1 MANKPPYHENP
12 FIRKSL
18 RNRWEKAQQDI
29 RQDPLIKY
37 TDEEQIKIREFFS
50 WLDGS
55 SGREFL
61 REQAEKG
68 LPDTPENK
76 GFLDSPLGKIWLQE
90 HGGKLWLSTDDGY
103 TFLDNR
109 QNDPRKRPTQLDK
122 WTEPSTVTE
131 SHLKQEYKKLF
142 DKSSST
148 ELLTDKGEKSLPK
161 KLGRPIGE
169 ERKNRE
175 IGKARQ
181 QNRKVKFI
189 KFQAI
194 FNLIENV
201 NKGNEIYSMHP
212 SPLEGQHSTSYL
224 NMHNFLK
231 NTLKWSSSELSPA
244 EDFSGNGG
252 GDFLMQHWLLEQ
264 GLLKIKS
271 SEWVEDSVSSYYRFN
286 EDKAKKPITPQ
297 DLESEYKGWTEWK
310 GNFPT
315 RIGEGEEDYRGE
327 GSPYWEENIRK
338 NFEAGTLNEQEKVKI
353 GGFARKFADEYENHP
368 AGVRVYGRL
377 DPKNEGFWLYPDG
390 TRRKIPKITKEQFE
404 NYVDKAVKKLKKQ
417 REWAK
422 KENARIKKDWGWVH
436 DYRFKGL
443 ASEYFPSGSKD
454 GEKTHLQQ
462 QELRAFQGTGPKIP
476 IRVKKVTQKV
486 KIGNYWHGGTRYRK
500 TTKYYV
506 LKHKYAVDP
515 NFEELLPKILEKVEK
530 GRPHAFLE
538 DMSLI
543 SNIESPKLVSPD
555 QSKEVDDV
563 LSKAEQIA
571 PPPEQEVPLP
581 EQATKVHTPQEMKA
595 RLQEKA
601 AEKRKAQAD
610 RLRPKPAAQSA
621 ETDLSRRKFI
631 LGQPQKGSPSLPD
644 PKNVQQPM
652 KPAAEPTPK
661 IPSLRSARTGLPTP
675 EQPRTEVGGRS
686 LAGPGTKKITGGG
699 GKRIMRRKKPW
710 EDFLMSKGG
719 FVTL

>member
-1 MANKPPYHENP
+1 MADKPPYHENP
-12 FIRKSL
+12 FIRKRL
-18 RNRWEKAQQDI
+18 RDRWEKAQQDI
-29 RQDPLIKY
+29 KQDPLIKY
-37 TDEEQIKIREFFS
+37 NNEEQIKIREFFS

-68 LPDTPENK
+68 IPDTPENR

-109 QNDPRKRPTQLDK
+109 RGDARRRPTQLDK

-131 SHLKQEYKKLF
+131 PHLKQEYKKLF
-142 DKSSST
+142 DKPSST
-148 ELLTDKGEKSLPK
+148 ELLTDKGKKSLSK

-175 IGKARQ
+175 VEKARQ
-181 QNRKVKFI
+181 QNSKVKFI
-189 KFQAI
+189 KFQAL

-201 NKGNEIYSMHP
+201 NKGNEIYSMNP
-212 SPLEGQHSTSYL
+212 SPLEGQHSASYL

-231 NTLKWSSSELSPA
+231 NTLEWSSSELSPA

-271 SEWVEDSVSSYYRFN
+271 SKWVEDSVSSYYRFDK
-286 EDKAKKPITPQ
+286 DKAKKPITPKG
-297 DLESEYKGWTEWK
+297 LETEWK
-310 GNFPT
+310 SDMLS
-315 RIGEGEEDYRGE
+315 RIVEGEEDYRGE
-327 GSPYWEENIRK
+327 GSPYWAENIRK
-338 NFEAGTLNEQEKVKI
+338 KFEAGALSAQETVKI

-368 AGVRVYGRL
+368 AGVRVHGRL
-377 DPKNEGFWLYPDG
+377 DPENEGFWLYPDG
-390 TRRKIPKITKEQFE
+390 TRKKIPEITKEQFE
-404 NYVDKAVKKLKKQ
+404 NYVNKAVKKVKKQ
-417 REWAK
+417 REWTK
-422 KENARIKKDWGWVH
+422 KENARIEKEWGWVH
-436 DYRFKGL
+436 DYRGKGL
-443 ASEYFPSGSKD
+443 GSEYFPSGSKD
-454 GEKTHLQQ
+454 GQKTHLQQ
-462 QELRAFQGTGPKIP
+462 QKLRAFQGTGPKIP
-476 IRVKKVTQKV
+476 IKVKKVTQKV

-506 LKHKYAVDP
+506 LEHEYEVNP
-515 NFEELLPKILEKVEK
+515 NFQKLLPIILEKVEQ

-538 DMSLI
+538 DMSKV
-543 SNIESPKLVSPD
+543 SNIESPKLISPEL
-555 QSKEVDDV
+555 SKEVDDV

-610 RLRPKPAAQSA
+610 RLRPKPAAQS
-621 ETDLSRRKFI
+621 
-631 LGQPQKGSPSLPD
+631 LPD

-652 KPAAEPTPK
+652 KPAAEPAPK
-661 IPSLRSARTGLPTP
+661 MPSLRSARTGLPIP

-686 LAGPGTKKITGGG
+686 PAGPGTKKITGGG

-710 EDFLMSKGG
+710 EDFTMSKGG